1 MREKIK
7 KTVFFLLAAGIL
19 LCGCGKQTEKETDKT
34 IEKETYKENVL
45 DEVEVPSG
53 EGVQFEEAENYSTLA
68 EMEIEGYGTI
78 TFRLFDEQAPKAVD
92 NFVKLSES
100 GYYEGVTFH
109 RVISDFMIQGG
120 DPTGTGSGGESA
132 FGSNFEDEFSM
143 DLFPY
148 RGSLCMAN
156 SGSNTNGSQFFIV
169 QTNQVDAS
177 FTEQIREMGA
187 DQVADNYE
195 KIGGTPW
202 LWYKHT
208 VFGQVLDGMEVVDA
222 IAAVET
228 NSKDK
233 PLEDVVI
240 KKITIIH
247 Q

>member
-1 MREKIK
+1 MRKNLK
-7 KTVFFLLAAGIL
+7 RAGLFLAVAGLL
-19 LCGCGKQTEKETDKT
+19 LCGCSKETKN
-34 IEKETYKENVL
+34 ILKK
-45 DEVEVPSG
+45 VEAPAG
-53 EGVQFEEAENYSTLA
+53 EGVQFEDAKNFSTLA

-78 TFRLFDEQAPKAVD
+78 TFRLFDEQAPKAVE

-100 GYYEGVTFH
+100 GYYEGIIFH
-109 RVISDFMIQGG
+109 RVIKDFMIQGG
-120 DPTGTGSGGESA
+120 DPEGNGTGGESA
-132 FGSNFEDEFSM
+132 FGTYFEDEFSE

-148 RGSLCMAN
+148 RGALCMAN
-156 SGSNTNGSQFFIV
+156 SGTNTNGSQFFIV
-169 QTNQVDAS
+169 QTDQVDAS
-177 FTEQIREMGA
+177 FTSQIREIGA

-202 LWYKHT
+202 LWYRHT

-222 IAAVET
+222 IAATET
-228 NSKDK
+228 DSNDK

>member
-1 MREKIK
+1 MRVRMK
-7 KTVFFLLAAGIL
+7 KMSILLLLAGIL
-19 LCGCGKQTEKETDKT
+19 LCGCGNQTEKENTL
-34 IEKETYKENVL
+34 EKV
-45 DEVEVPSG
+45 DAPSG
-53 EGVQFEEAENYSTLA
+53 EGVQFEDAKNYSTLA

-78 TFRLFDEQAPKAVD
+78 TFRLFDEQAPKAVE

-109 RVISDFMIQGG
+109 RVIDDFMIQGG
-120 DPTGTGSGGESA
+120 DPTGTGTGGESA
-132 FGSNFEDEFSM
+132 FGADFEDEFSM
-143 DLFPY
+143 NLFPY
-148 RGSLCMAN
+148 RGALCMAN
-156 SGSNTNGSQFFIV
+156 AGTNTNSSQFFIV
-169 QTNQVDAS
+169 QTDQVAAS
-177 FTEQIREMGA
+177 FTEQIRELGA

-208 VFGQVLDGMEVVDA
+208 VFGQVLNGMEVVDA

-228 NSKDK
+228 DAQNK
-233 PLEDVVI
+233 PLKDVVI